1 MARTSLTEQQQ
12 HILLQTAKDSIAYG
26 LTQGRALSVNLADYP
41 PELQQIRATFV
52 TLEIQKQLRGCIG
65 MLEAVQALIIDV
77 AKNAYSA
84 AFKDPR
90 FPPVSASELEKLEIH
105 ISILT
110 PSEPISFNSEQD
122 LIRQIRPG
130 IDGLIL
136 QEGARRGTFLPSV
149 WESLPS
155 PTDFLQH
162 LKLKSGLPKNYWSD
176 SLKVYRYGCEI
187 ID

>member
-105 ISILT
+105 IFY
-110 PSEPISFNSEQD
+110 FNS
-122 LIRQIRPG
+122 
-130 IDGLIL
+130 
-136 QEGARRGTFLPSV
+136 V
-149 WESLPS
+149 
-155 PTDFLQH
+155 
-162 LKLKSGLPKNYWSD
+162 
-176 SLKVYRYGCEI
+176 
-187 ID
+187 